1 MHTLPATM
9 PSNQRCAF
17 DIDGNGSPD
26 AATDGVLLSRYL
38 LGLRGDALIT
48 GAVGLGASR
57 QTATDIQNFI
67 ASKNYDLDVDDTQQS
82 MTDALLA
89 SRLMRGQTGT
99 ALASRATRSGSFL
112 TAGEQITAY
121 AAGCR

>member
-1 MHTLPATM
+1 
-9 PSNQRCAF
+9 
-17 DIDGNGSPD
+17 
-26 AATDGVLLSRYL
+26 VLLSRYL

-99 ALASRATRSGSFL
+99 ELASRATRSGSFL